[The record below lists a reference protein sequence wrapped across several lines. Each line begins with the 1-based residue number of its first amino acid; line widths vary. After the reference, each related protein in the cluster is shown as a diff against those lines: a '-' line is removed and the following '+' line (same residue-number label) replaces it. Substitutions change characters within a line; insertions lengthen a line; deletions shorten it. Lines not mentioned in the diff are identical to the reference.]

1 MIEAATGPAGS
12 AEDILCDVLRPGLRA
27 VFVGMA
33 AGKASAA
40 KGRHYAGPG
49 NKFWP
54 TLAAVGPTRERL
66 TPDREQELLAYGLGL
81 TDMQKRQS
89 GPDAGIAVGPA
100 DVALVRRKLRANRPG
115 TIAFNGKRAAGH
127 WLGTGTKPLRY
138 GLMDDPHGVVPE
150 LFILPSTSG
159 AASGFWDVRPWIE
172 LAGRLARPWPDEAA
186 LRSGTS

>member
-1 MIEAATGPAGS
+1 MIEAATRPAGS
-12 AEDILCDVLRPGLRA
+12 TDDILCDVLRPALRA

-49 NKFWP
+49 NKFWSV
-54 TLAAVGPTRERL
+54 LAAVRLTPERL
-66 TPDREQELLAYGLGL
+66 TPDRERELLGHGLGL

-89 GPDAGIAVGPA
+89 GADAEINVGPA
-100 DVALVRRKLRANRPG
+100 DVELARCKLRANRPAA
-115 TIAFNGKRAAGH
+115 IAFNGKRAAAY
-127 WLGTGTKPLRY
+127 WLGTGTTALRY
-138 GLMDDPHGVVPE
+138 GPMDDPHGVVPE
-150 LFILPSTSG
+150 LFILPLTSG

-172 LAGRLARPWPDEAA
+172 LAGRLTRSWPDEAA